1 MNNCI
6 FWKVCDLFLT
16 SWLCWS
22 SIFEHTRTAQGFQI
36 NHFNITGSAL
46 WKYIL
51 EDYKNFEW
59 LCNWWFM
66 NLNSRSSQNSLPKWF
81 LFQIKIFIS
90 KFTLFTFICDTSLF
104 ISRMFRVFTLKFYVI
119 SAKIRVIESYTFDLF
134 FFSPTKS
141 SIGFDIS
148 TVILEN

>member
-51 EDYKNFEW
+51 EDYKIFEW

-90 KFTLFTFICDTSLF
+90 KFTLFTFICDSSLF

-134 FFSPTKS
+134 FFHLRK
-141 SIGFDIS
+141 
-148 TVILEN
+148 VQ